1 MQADGDSIDLFL
13 RRSFGRLVLSRS
25 KWSSGLLEVWINFF
39 LSGLGNLKCTETLG
53 YLIIL
58 PCNFVI

>member
-13 RRSFGRLVLSRS
+13 RRSFGRLVLSRA

-39 LSGLGNLKCTETLG
+39 LSGLENLKCTETLG